1 MKLPR
6 RRFLRLAAGAAVLP
20 TASRL
25 AGAETYPSR
34 PITMVVP
41 FPAGGPT
48 DTLAR
53 ILADRMSASLGQSVI
68 IENVSGASGSVGLG
82 RVARASPDGYTLIIG
97 HWGTHVVIGATMKLS
112 FDVLNDFEPI
122 SLLADTPIWMVARN
136 DFPAKNLAEL
146 IVWLKQN
153 PGKALAGPLASEARL
168 ILRELFRERH
178 RHEAT
183 VSAIS
188 RRRAAEPGFVGRAN
202 RSLLGH
208 GGGHLP
214 VCAQWPNEGLRR
226 DGEIALVGHAGS
238 SNHGGS
244 WSAGPYASFW
254 HGLWA
259 PKGTPKDIIVR
270 LNSAVRSALADP
282 RYASAIPT
290 RAKQFR
296 HPTSNSGSARQIAE
310 SRNREVVADH
320 QGGRHRGRVSQR
332 TDLLFYRRLS

>member
-1 MKLPR
+1 MGQCYETSSPSISAAGR
-6 RRFLRLAAGAAVLP
+6 RRCSVADRI
-20 TASRL
+20 ASCRS
-25 AGAETYPSR
+25 ETYPSR

-153 PGKALAGPLASEARL
+153 PGKALAGAVGVGGASDLNANYFENVTGTKLQLVPYLGAAPLNQ
-168 ILRELFRERH
+168 
-178 RHEAT
+178 
-183 VSAIS
+183 VCW
-188 RRRAAEPGFVGRAN
+188 PG
-202 RSLLGH
+202 S
-208 GGGHLP
+208 
-214 VCAQWPNEGLRR
+214 
-226 DGEIALVGHAGS
+226 
-238 SNHGGS
+238 
-244 WSAGPYASFW
+244 
-254 HGLWA
+254 
-259 PKGTPKDIIVR
+259 
-270 LNSAVRSALADP
+270 
-282 RYASAIPT
+282 
-290 RAKQFR
+290 
-296 HPTSNSGSARQIAE
+296 
-310 SRNREVVADH
+310 
-320 QGGRHRGRVSQR
+320 
-332 TDLLFYRRLS
+332 